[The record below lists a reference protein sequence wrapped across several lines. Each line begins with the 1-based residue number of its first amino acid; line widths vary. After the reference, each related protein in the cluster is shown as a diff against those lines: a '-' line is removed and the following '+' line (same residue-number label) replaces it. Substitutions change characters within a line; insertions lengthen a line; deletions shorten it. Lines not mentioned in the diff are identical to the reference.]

1 MLYLL
6 SDYSLFKQF
15 CGKGKSKCL
24 DREFKN
30 LCMSFFLT
38 LHFKSGDKYYRKK
51 MLKMEMSDLS
61 DKRNLDKSKV
71 LSVQSEWIVQTTSK

>member
-1 MLYLL
+1 
-6 SDYSLFKQF
+6 
-15 CGKGKSKCL
+15 
-24 DREFKN
+24 
-30 LCMSFFLT
+30 
-38 LHFKSGDKYYRKK
+38 